1 MKYVIALGSN
11 LGDRFE
17 ILKNAIESIRQ
28 IARVE
33 ALSSFYETDPVGGP
47 AQPDYLNAVIIAS
60 TDIDPEQLLT
70 ELQKI
75 ENAAGRV
82 RNVRWDARTLDLDL
96 IAADHLVQDNDFL
109 TLPHPRA
116 HERAFV
122 LQPWFE
128 IDPSAEIPGKGPIK
142 QLLAAM
148 ESQE

>member
-109 TLPHPRA
+109 ILPHPRA